1 MCALIGLVLSFGVQ
15 PRMARAQSGAL
26 FLLTPFGGRAVG
38 RGEAVA
44 ADSSLG
50 TEGIWWNPASM
61 ARMKEREGGFSYSSS
76 LAGTAF
82 MLSAAVPSRV
92 LGTFAAGAY
101 LLDTDVGQATDSAG
115 NPVGDITIRNYLLA
129 ASYAS
134 PVGNR
139 LSGGLTLKYIRFQ
152 QGCTGCNTLPTFAAG
167 TSALDVGAQYRLPD
181 VTATTVGV
189 TLRNIGQPLQIKDA
203 KQADPLPR
211 LLQLGVRTRLPF
223 KALREAGASLDVS
236 VDVLRTAQVGASSEA
251 IGAVLGYREQL
262 FLSAGYKH
270 LPDGLSAPTI
280 GVSVQRGAFGFDLA
294 RRFEKLAS
302 EGGEPSPT
310 YFSLHFK
317 F

>member
-1 MCALIGLVLSFGVQ
+1 MQA
-15 PRMARAQSGAL
+15 RTARAQSGAL

-44 ADSSLG
+44 ADSTLG
-50 TEGIWWNPASM
+50 TEGIWWNPSSM
-61 ARMKEREGGFSYSSS
+61 ARMKEREGAFSYASS
-76 LAGTAF
+76 LAGSAF

-101 LLDTDVGQATDSAG
+101 MLDTDVGQATDSVG
-115 NPVGDITIRNYLLA
+115 NSVGDITIRNYLLA

-134 PVGNR
+134 PVGKR
-139 LSGGLTLKYIRFQ
+139 LSAGLTFKYIRFQ
-152 QGCTGCNTLPTFAAG
+152 QGCTGCNTLPSFAAG

-181 VTATTVGV
+181 ATATTVGFA
-189 TLRNIGQPLQIKDA
+189 LRNLGQPLQVKD
-203 KQADPLPR
+203 KEQADPLPR
-211 LLQLGVRTRLPF
+211 LLQVGVRTRLPLSS
-223 KALREAGASLDVS
+223 LREAGASLDVS
-236 VDVLRTAQVGASSEA
+236 LDVLRTAQLGASSEA
-251 IGAVLGYREQL
+251 VGAVLGYREQL

-294 RRFEKLAS
+294 RRFERLAS
-302 EGGEPSPT
+302 EGGQPSPT
-310 YFSLHFK
+310 YFSLHFR